1 MAPLNT
7 PRGTSPNLELS
18 HSWGFAGTKFQSIG
32 WEQSHLNPPTRPP
45 VSPKNPGGCRFPG
58 PAGSRAA
65 GVTRGSLRTR
75 IREGPLLAKGCE
87 RRMLAAKRRPTRT
100 ATATGRRAAAPEGGG
115 REGGRAARGWRSGR
129 GGPGYSL
136 SQDSR
141 LSPSASAILQP
152 PGPALRPQTSRDSA
166 RAGPGRGS
174 HGGLRGLS
182 AAVDRR
188 ARLCRIPRGREC
200 FLPSSLEETPDVKPT
215 LGQTVQ
221 VFIRI
226 LSLTHS
232 GALWTALRGP
242 DSGQDGCP
250 RTARRASVVGAG
262 SGSEVCCL
270 EPSRV
275 RRQRVAGTAA
285 RAFTGG
291 PGEREGATHKPR

>member
-1 MAPLNT
+1 MNAGCSRRSDAR
-7 PRGTSPNLELS
+7 RG
-18 HSWGFAGTKFQSIG
+18 
-32 WEQSHLNPPTRPP
+32 
-45 VSPKNPGGCRFPG
+45 
-58 PAGSRAA
+58 
-65 GVTRGSLRTR
+65 LRQR
-75 IREGPLLAKGCE
+75 Q
-87 RRMLAAKRRPTRT
+87 
-100 ATATGRRAAAPEGGG
+100 AAAPPPRRAEGG
-115 REGGRAARGWRSGR
+115 RRAARGWRSGR

-166 RAGPGRGS
+166 RAGPGRSS
-174 HGGLRGLS
+174 HGALRELS

-188 ARLCRIPRGREC
+188 ARLCRIPGGREC
-200 FLPSSLEETPDVKPT
+200 FLPSSSEETPDVKPT

-262 SGSEVCCL
+262 SGSEVCCV
-270 EPSRV
+270 EPARV